1 MGLKSDQKEQTHRAI
16 LESAS
21 KVFRKRGIGGASV
34 ADVMAGARLTVGGF
48 YAHFDSKAAL
58 VDETL
63 RQMGQRL
70 RATLFD
76 RIDEKPAADRAIV
89 VLKRYLSAPH
99 RDLKTEGCPF
109 PAVVGEIGTTA
120 PEHRDALKGEVEA
133 LIAGLTQQ
141 LPAPTPYSALAALP
155 RRHVAIAL
163 IAMMYGGMSLARA
176 LRGLELSDEVI
187 KACQAV
193 GSWVV
198 SPGKEKS

>member
-16 LESAS
+16 VDSAS
-21 KVFRKRGIGGASV
+21 RVFRQRGIGGASV

-63 RQMGQRL
+63 REMGQRL
-70 RATLFD
+70 RAMLFD
-76 RIDEKPAADRAIV
+76 RLDEKPAADRAVV

-109 PAVVGEIGTTA
+109 PSVVGEIGTTA
-120 PEHRDALKGEVEA
+120 PEHRDALHGEVEA
-133 LIAGLTQQ
+133 LIGGLSQQ
-141 LPAPTPYSALAALP
+141 LQAQGPLP
-155 RRHVAIAL
+155 RRQVAIAML
-163 IAMMYGGMSLARA
+163 ALMYGGMSLARA

-187 KACQAV
+187 RACRAI

-198 SPGKEKS
+198 SAGKEKS

>member
-63 RQMGQRL
+63 REMGQKL
-70 RATLFD
+70 RAALFH

-120 PEHRDALKGEVEA
+120 PEHRDALRGEVEA
-133 LIAGLTQQ
+133 LIDGLSQQ
-141 LPAPTPYSALAALP
+141 LPAQTPLP
-155 RRHVAIAL
+155 RRPVAIAL

-176 LRGLELSDEVI
+176 LRGLVLSDEVI
-187 KACQAV
+187 KACRAV